1 MQSPELTSNLL
12 ESDNKLSF
20 TLKNIHFSTANALRR
35 TILSDIPVYGIRTET
50 EELNQCRIEINTSRL
65 HNEIIKQR
73 LSCIPV
79 NRIVT
84 KHTSLVKN
92 WREPWDEDSPTPLFD
107 YDFLRYELE
116 LDKKNESENEIAWV
130 TTEDFKLR
138 NKDTNEYMTREK
150 VNEIFP
156 PDQVTRRYI
165 DFLRLLPGV
174 GKTIPGEHI
183 KLKAD
188 FSVCTAKE
196 NGMFN
201 AATICTY
208 HNTIDTDKRDKAWD
222 VYVQEHSKEFEG
234 KPEELKFELEN
245 FKQLQGQRYFV
256 SDKKGEPI
264 EFSFVVQS
272 VGIYEPTELVK
283 LACKVLVDKFR
294 LLISNCDADVLKI
307 IPSDS
312 IRLSGIYLSV
322 TESSIPF
329 CFDIVLENEDYTVGC
344 VFEHIMYELFYEG
357 EELLSFIGFKKYH
370 PHDTYSI
377 LRVAYKID
385 THIVARKTHIQKALT
400 IASAIF
406 ESIGKKTV

>member
-12 ESDNKLSF
+12 ENDHKLSF
-20 TLKNIHFSTANALRR
+20 SLKNIHFSTANALRR
-35 TILSDIPVYGIRTET
+35 TILTDIPVCGIRTET

-73 LSCIPV
+73 LSCIP
-79 NRIVT
+79 IHQAIT
-84 KHTSLVKN
+84 KHRSLVKN
-92 WREPWDEDSPTPLFD
+92 EREPWDEETPVVAPTFVADL
-107 YDFLRYELE
+107 LRYELE
-116 LDKKNESENEIAWV
+116 VDKKNEGENEIVWV

-138 NKDTNEYMTREK
+138 NKDTNEYMSKEE
-150 VNEIFP
+150 VNKIFP
-156 PDQVTRRYI
+156 PDPVTRRYI

-208 HNTIDTDKRDKAWD
+208 HNTIDTIKRDEAWD
-222 VYVQEHSKEFEG
+222 AYALDHKG
-234 KPEELKFELEN
+234 KPEEIQFEKEN

-256 SDKKGEPI
+256 SNEKGEPI

-272 VGIYEPTELVK
+272 IGIYETTELVK
-283 LACKVLVDKFR
+283 FACDVLADKFR
-294 LLISNCDADVLKI
+294 ALSTYCDANLLQI

-312 IRLSGIYLSV
+312 IRFSGIYLSV
-322 TESSIPF
+322 TESSIPYSY
-329 CFDIVLENEDYTVGC
+329 DIVLENEDYTVGC
-344 VFEHIMYELFYEG
+344 VLEHIMYELYYEG
-357 EELLSFIGFKKYH
+357 EGVLSFIGFKKYH

-377 LRVAYKID
+377 LRVAYKTD
-385 THIVARKTHIQKALT
+385 ATFIVRKTHILKALAVAT
-400 IASAIF
+400 KIF
-406 ESIGKKTV
+406 KSIEEKMV

>member
-1 MQSPELTSNLL
+1 MQSPELTSNIL

-20 TLKNIHFSTANALRR
+20 SLKNIHFSTANALRR
-35 TILSDIPVYGIRTET
+35 TILTDIPVYGIRTET

-79 NRIVT
+79 HQRPIT
-84 KHTSLVKN
+84 KLLSM
-92 WREPWDEDSPTPLFD
+92 
-107 YDFLRYELE
+107 YELE
-116 LDKKNESENEIAWV
+116 VDKKNEDENQIVWV

-138 NKDTNEYMTREK
+138 NKDTNEYMSKEE
-150 VNEIFP
+150 VNKIFP
-156 PDQVTRRYI
+156 PDPMTQRYI

-174 GKTIPGEHI
+174 GKTIPGEHV

-208 HNTIDTDKRDKAWD
+208 HNTIDTVKRDKAWEL
-222 VYVQEHSKEFEG
+222 YATEHSKEFEG
-234 KPEELKFELEN
+234 KPEELKFEKEN

-256 SDKKGEPI
+256 SNEQDEPI
-264 EFSFVVQS
+264 EFSFIVQS
-272 VGIYEPTELVK
+272 VGIYESTELVK
-283 LACKVLVDKFR
+283 LACQVLVDKFR
-294 LLISNCDADVLKI
+294 SLITYCDADLLQI

-312 IRLSGIYLSV
+312 IRQSGIYLSV

-329 CFDIVLENEDYTVGC
+329 SYDIVLENEDYTVGC
-344 VFEHIMYELFYEG
+344 VLEQIMYTLFYEG
-357 EELLSFIGFKKYH
+357 EKNMSFVGFKKYH

-377 LRVAYKID
+377 LRVAYKSD
-385 THIVARKTHIQKALT
+385 VHIVARKSHIQNSLA
-400 IASAIF
+400 IASKIF
-406 ESIGKKTV
+406 EGIGSKIV